1 MNIYLINRQIEEL
14 LEEVDP
20 ETGEALFDPEQLNEL
35 MMEKEAAAEDLALG
49 YKNLTAEAAAIR
61 SEAAAL
67 TERAR
72 KVERMA
78 ETAKKYLGVLLNGEK
93 FRTARV
99 SIGYRASSRVDL
111 GSGFIPWAKEN
122 APRLL
127 REKEPEADKSEIK
140 RLLKNGVTVPYA
152 MLIEENNIQIR

>member
-20 ETGEALFDPEQLNEL
+20 ETGEALFDPALLNEL
-35 MMEKEAAAEDLALG
+35 MMEREAATEDLALG

-61 SEAAAL
+61 GEAAAL

-72 KVERMA
+72 KVEKMA
-78 ETAKKYLGVLLNGEK
+78 ENAKKYLTAILGGEK
-93 FRTARV
+93 FKTSRV
-99 SIGYRASSRVDL
+99 SIGYRTSSRVDL
-111 GSGFIPWAKEN
+111 GDGFIPWAKEN

-152 MLIEENNIQIR
+152 SLIEESNIQIR

>member
-1 MNIYLINRQIEEL
+1 MNIYFINRQIEEL
-14 LEEVDP
+14 LAETDP
-20 ETGEALFDPEQLNEL
+20 ETGEVLFDPEQLNEL
-35 MMEKEAAAEDLALG
+35 IMEKEAATEDLALG

-61 SEAAAL
+61 AEANAL

-72 KVERMA
+72 KVEKMA
-78 ETAKKYLGVLLNGEK
+78 ENAKRYLSVILNGEK
-93 FRTARV
+93 FKTARV
-99 SIGYRASSRVDL
+99 SIGYRSSSKVDL
-111 GSGFIPWAKEN
+111 AENFISWAKEN

-152 MLIEENNIQIR
+152 TLIEESNIQIR

>member
-1 MNIYLINRQIEEL
+1 MNIYFINRQIEEL
-14 LEEVDP
+14 LAETDP
-20 ETGEALFDPEQLNEL
+20 ETGEILFDPEQLNAL
-35 MMEKEAAAEDLALG
+35 MLEKEAATEDLALG

-61 SEAAAL
+61 AEAGAL

-78 ETAKKYLGVLLNGEK
+78 ENAKRYLAMMLNGEK
-93 FRTARV
+93 FKTARV
-99 SIGYRASSRVDL
+99 SVGYRSSSRVDL
-111 GSGFIPWAKEN
+111 AENFLVWAKEN

-140 RLLKNGVTVPYA
+140 RLLKTGVTVPYA
-152 MLIEENNIQIR
+152 TLVEESNIQIR

>member
-14 LEEVDP
+14 LAETDP
-20 ETGEALFDPEQLNEL
+20 ETGEVLFDPEQLNEL
-35 MMEKEAAAEDLALG
+35 IMEKEAATEDLALG

-61 SEAAAL
+61 AEANAL

-72 KVERMA
+72 KVEKMA
-78 ETAKKYLGVLLNGEK
+78 ENAKRYLSVILNGEK
-93 FRTARV
+93 FKTARV
-99 SIGYRASSRVDL
+99 SVGYRSSSKVDL
-111 GSGFIPWAKEN
+111 AENFISWAKEN

-152 MLIEENNIQIR
+152 TLIEESNIQIR

>member
-1 MNIYLINRQIEEL
+1 MNIYFINRQIEEL
-14 LEEVDP
+14 LAETDP
-20 ETGEALFDPEQLNEL
+20 ETGEVLFDPEQLNEL
-35 MMEKEAAAEDLALG
+35 IMEKEAATEDLALG

-61 SEAAAL
+61 AEANAL

-72 KVERMA
+72 KVEKMA
-78 ETAKKYLGVLLNGEK
+78 ENAKRYLSVILNGEK
-93 FRTARV
+93 FNTARV
-99 SIGYRASSRVDL
+99 SVGYRSSSKVDL
-111 GSGFIPWAKEN
+111 AENFISWAKEN

-152 MLIEENNIQIR
+152 TLIEESNIQIR

>member
-1 MNIYLINRQIEEL
+1 MNIYFINRQIEEL
-14 LEEVDP
+14 LAETDP
-20 ETGEALFDPEQLNEL
+20 ETGEVLFDPEQLNEL
-35 MMEKEAAAEDLALG
+35 IMEKEAATEDLALG

-61 SEAAAL
+61 AEANAL

-72 KVERMA
+72 KVEKMA
-78 ETAKKYLGVLLNGEK
+78 ENAKRYLSVILNGEK
-93 FRTARV
+93 FKTARV
-99 SIGYRASSRVDL
+99 SVGYRSSSKVDL
-111 GSGFIPWAKEN
+111 AENFISWAKEN

-152 MLIEENNIQIR
+152 TLIEESNIQIR